1 MNTGKEP
8 FKPLGHR
15 KKVLGLLRL
24 YVIFTAVKGKG
35 KPNHGPPDYDPSDAD
50 IEMVVD
56 DARRATGRP
65 PAARSPERGI
75 ADMKARVV
83 QINED
88 KRNTLNALLDDQHPG
103 RAELLEF
110 LDELNRELA
119 EAQQRLTEYAA
130 QAAGKN

>member
-15 KKVLGLLRL
+15 KRVLGLLRL
-24 YVIFTAVKGKG
+24 YAIFTAVKQK

-65 PAARSPERGI
+65 PAARSPEQGI
-75 ADMKARVV
+75 ADMKARIV
-83 QINED
+83 QINLD
-88 KRNTLNALLDDQHPG
+88 KQNTLAALDDPPPGQEKALLDDLQV
-103 RAELLEF
+103 LK
-110 LDELNRELA
+110 RELA
-119 EAQQRLTEYAA
+119 EAEQRLTEYAA

>member
-1 MNTGKEP
+1 MNLK
-8 FKPLGHR
+8 R
-15 KKVLGLLRL
+15 VLGLLRL
-24 YVIFTAVKGKG
+24 YAIFTAVKQK

-50 IEMVVD
+50 LEMVVD
-56 DARRATGRP
+56 SSRRDCGLP
-65 PAARSPERGI
+65 PVARSPEQGI

-83 QINED
+83 LINED

-119 EAQQRLTEYAA
+119 EAQQRLTEYETQA
-130 QAAGKN
+130 QGKN